1 MYGNRSH
8 HDGGQRSFA
17 PVKQGEVYDVN
28 IEAVGEKGDGIAK
41 IKGFVIFIPGVKQGQ
56 QVKIKINRVLRK
68 VAFGEV
74 CNDGTPTAE
83 AGEGSAEGGDSYE
96 SEESTTEESSS
107 EEATSEDSEE
117 F

>member
-1 MYGNRSH
+1 MYGNRPH
-8 HDGGQRSFA
+8 QDGGQRSFA

-41 IKGFVIFIPGVKQGQ
+41 LKGFVIFIPGVKQGQ

-74 CNDGTPTAE
+74 CNDGTPSTE
-83 AGEGSAEGGDSYE
+83 PSEGASEGGDNQE
-96 SEESTTEESSS
+96 SEEATTEESSG
-107 EEATSEDSEE
+107 EEASEDSDE

>member
-1 MYGNRSH
+1 MYGNRPH

-74 CNDGTPTAE
+74 CNDGAPA
-83 AGEGSAEGGDSYE
+83 AEGSEGATEGGDNYE
-96 SEESTTEESSS
+96 SEESTEETSS
-107 EEATSEDSEE
+107 EEEATEDSEE